1 MTPEIKLIAC
11 SNVYSRLM
19 HFKHTGD
26 TEHGHRHS
34 YNHATLVSS
43 GSVQVDILNEDG
55 STVSSKTFVAP
66 TMIYISKDD
75 FHKITALEDDTVC
88 VCIHALRTIDEE
100 LVNPEFLVEPI
111 TNDNGNM
118 NIPELV
124 KEKTNKTLQGFI
136 VERNKQVDVNLK
148 H

>member
-19 HFKHTGD
+19 HFKRAGD
-26 TEHGHRHS
+26 IELGHRHS
-34 YNHATLVSS
+34 YNHATLISA
-43 GSVQVDILNEDG
+43 GSVQVDILDEESN
-55 STVSSKTFVAP
+55 TTSSKVFNAP

-100 LVNPEFLVEPI
+100 LVEPDFLVDAI
-111 TNDNGNM
+111 TNDNNDM

-124 KEKTNKTLQGFI
+124 KAKTDKTLQGFI
-136 VERNKQVDVNLK
+136 VERNKLVDEDLK

>member
-1 MTPEIKLIAC
+1 MTPDIKLIAC

-19 HFKHTGD
+19 HFKHAGD
-26 TEHGHRHS
+26 IEHGHRHS
-34 YNHATLVSS
+34 YNHATLVSA
-43 GSVQVDILNEDG
+43 GSVQVDILDDMGN
-55 STVSSKTFVAP
+55 TTSSKAFHAP

-75 FHKITALEDDTVC
+75 FHKITALEDNTVC

-100 LVNPEFLVEPI
+100 LIEPDFLVDAI
-111 TNDNGNM
+111 TNDNNNM

-124 KEKTNKTLQGFI
+124 KTKTDKTLQGFI
-136 VERNKQVDVNLK
+136 VERNKLVDEGLK

>member
-19 HFKHTGD
+19 NFKHAGD
-26 TEHGHRHS
+26 VEVGHRHS

-43 GSVQVDILNEDG
+43 GSVQVDILDDDG
-55 STVSSKTFVAP
+55 NTTSSKTFNAP
-66 TMIYISKDD
+66 TMIYINKDD
-75 FHKITALEDDTVC
+75 FHKITALEDNTVC

-100 LVNPEFLVEPI
+100 LVEPDFLVDAI
-111 TNDNGNM
+111 TNDNTDM

-124 KEKTNKTLQGFI
+124 KTKTDKTLQGFI
-136 VERNKQVDVNLK
+136 VERNKLVDEDLK